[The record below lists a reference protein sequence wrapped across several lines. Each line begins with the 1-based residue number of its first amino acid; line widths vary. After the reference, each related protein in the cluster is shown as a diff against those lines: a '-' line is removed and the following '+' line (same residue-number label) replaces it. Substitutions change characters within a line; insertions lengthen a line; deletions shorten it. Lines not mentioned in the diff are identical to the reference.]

1 MTSRPVSGERFL
13 VALNLLP
20 ITFKSRDII
29 QEKLWIVC
37 NEIKEWELRN
47 KNVNDN
53 KTEKLMD
60 RIDFLKEISN
70 ENQNESQSLKEKKGQ
85 KIKKG
90 SGFSSSSFFSCKSF
104 FSFKL

>member
-1 MTSRPVSGERFL
+1 M
-13 VALNLLP
+13 ALNLLP

-37 NEIKEWELRN
+37 NEIKEWELRI

-53 KTEKLMD
+53 KTEKLKD
-60 RIDFLKEISN
+60 RIDFLEEISN
-70 ENQNESQSLKEKKGQ
+70 ENQNESQSLKEKKDLQ
-85 KIKKG
+85 EKNDEDENPEPFLI
-90 SGFSSSSFFSCKSF
+90 FWPF

>member
-37 NEIKEWELRN
+37 NEIKEWELRI

-53 KTEKLMD
+53 KTEKLKD
-60 RIDFLKEISN
+60 RIDFLNEISN
-70 ENQNESQSLKEKKGQ
+70 ENQNESQSLNEKKIY
-85 KIKKG
+85 KKKMIKMKMKTLNL
-90 SGFSSSSFFSCKSF
+90 F
-104 FSFKL
+104 